1 ARKYGTSCATCHAA
15 YPKLNYFGKAFRN
28 NGYRYPAGTDADMT
42 KEAPVSLGAE
52 GYKKLWPR
60 GLWPAD
66 IAGSVPV
73 GLRAILRVNE
83 FESDANNSSF
93 EFPHEVELFAAGTI
107 GDTLSYFGEIEIENE
122 NNENELEMGFAL
134 QYDPRPDLHVRLG
147 TLSPHSIPDH
157 LRLTAAHY
165 SPYDTRTTPSSITLR
180 ATNPNNPSG
189 PQLSI
194 RASTEQDRW
203 RLRDGQPG
211 VELWGA
217 RNGAGGNGGLSWTMG
232 IVNGQGL
239 NDANDDKDLYG
250 RVAYKFG
257 GYGELGG
264 GEPPEKT
271 EFWRDDSF
279 KVGGF
284 FYKGSSTNVYAG
296 SVVALDPSRPSGVSQ
311 VSVES
316 EIQNDFDLMGVEFD
330 WWFRDLNLFGMY
342 LWQNDDNP
350 RGSGEEIDTAAWFVN
365 ADYTFYPWLI
375 GVLRYGQ
382 TDLDFATSADPD
394 TQEFLVPALVFMARA
409 NVKFTAEGQ
418 LRLDDPGE
426 GTDRYLLSVDFSF

>member
-1 ARKYGTSCATCHAA
+1 MRCSRWGGRLIPLAIMVGLFALVSEPAHAVPPFARKYGTSCATCHAA

-217 RNGAGGNGGLSWTMG
+217 RNGAGGNGGLSSP
-232 IVNGQGL
+232 N
-239 NDANDDKDLYG
+239 
-250 RVAYKFG
+250 R
-257 GYGELGG
+257 
-264 GEPPEKT
+264 
-271 EFWRDDSF
+271 
-279 KVGGF
+279 
-284 FYKGSSTNVYAG
+284 
-296 SVVALDPSRPSGVSQ
+296 RP
-311 VSVES
+311 
-316 EIQNDFDLMGVEFD
+316 
-330 WWFRDLNLFGMY
+330 
-342 LWQNDDNP
+342 
-350 RGSGEEIDTAAWFVN
+350 
-365 ADYTFYPWLI
+365 
-375 GVLRYGQ
+375 
-382 TDLDFATSADPD
+382 
-394 TQEFLVPALVFMARA
+394 
-409 NVKFTAEGQ
+409 
-418 LRLDDPGE
+418 
-426 GTDRYLLSVDFSF
+426 DRRRM